1 MKYTLRCDF
10 LKLLE
15 RNMSQCIILSLQYDS
30 RKSKNEERKLSMFN
44 PFMHNVKT
52 WSYFKNLAGLTQQ
65 DC

>member
-44 PFMHNVKT
+44 PFMRNIKT
-52 WSYFKNLAGLTQQ
+52 WSYFKNLAGLTSQ